1 MATPNILST
10 STLSGDKVI
19 NNTGQDLGDIKD
31 FMVDLDNGRIV
42 YAVLSFGGF
51 LGMGDKLFAIPF
63 DALEVDTQR
72 ECFKLDVN
80 KEILENAPG
89 FDEDNWPTHPN
100 YDFVDRVYTH
110 YGYEPYST
118 LRANWAET
126 YGPETERA
134 VNRQSVLEN
143 TTLN

>member
-1 MATPNILST
+1 MTTPNILST

-63 DALEVDTQR
+63 DALEVDLQR

-100 YDFVDRVYTH
+100 YEFIDKVYTH

-118 LRANWAET
+118 LRANWGET
-126 YGPETERA
+126 YGPTPERTA
-134 VNRQSVLEN
+134 NRQSVLEN

>member
-1 MATPNILST
+1 MNNPKILST
-10 STLSGDKVI
+10 STISGKKVI

-31 FMVDLDNGRIV
+31 FMIDTETGQIV

-51 LGMGDKLFAIPF
+51 FGMGDKLFAIPF
-63 DALEVDTQR
+63 NALELDMQKER
-72 ECFKLDVN
+72 FKLDVN
-80 KEILENAPG
+80 KEMLENAPG
-89 FDEDNWPTHPN
+89 FDEDNWPSHPN
-100 YDFVDRVYTH
+100 YEFIDKVYTH

-126 YGPETERA
+126 YGPSTERK